1 MNPLPLLLAAGAAV
15 VLLGRRGGA
24 GAGLKPCPALQPSG
38 GELEGINYTEVVTG
52 GADPNSELP
61 MVIMLHGLG
70 SKGANFAQYAGKV
83 HEPARFILP
92 DGILKWGS
100 GRAWTNL
107 RSRTED
113 QAGLAAELEYAASA
127 LAPFIRE
134 IAHCRPT
141 IGRPIVS
148 GHSQGGHMAYAIST
162 LYPGIV
168 STAIPV
174 SGWLPV
180 ELWSP
185 RMAPTYAMHGVS
197 DRTVNFARTEDY
209 ANRMK
214 AEGAPIYFTPV
225 PGEAH
230 GFSGSLR
237 QLWIDTVEFANP

>member
-15 VLLGRRGGA
+15 VLLGRKGSNGA
-24 GAGLKPCPALQPSG
+24 ALKPCDPLKPSG
-38 GELEGINYTEVVTG
+38 GTVEGINYTEVVTG
-52 GADPNSELP
+52 GADPNSDLP

-70 SKGANFAQYAGKV
+70 SKGANFAQYAVKV
-83 HEPARFILP
+83 DEPARFILP

-113 QAGLAAELEYAASA
+113 QAALADELEYAASA
-127 LAPFIRE
+127 LAPFIRQ
-134 IAHCRPT
+134 ISHCRPT
-141 IGRPIVS
+141 RGKPIVS

-162 LYPGIV
+162 LYPELIA
-168 STAIPV
+168 TAIPV

-180 ELWSP
+180 ELWSA

-209 ANRMK
+209 AARMK
-214 AEGAPIYFTPV
+214 AQGAPIHFTPV

-230 GFSGSLR
+230 GFSGNLR
-237 QLWIDTVEFANP
+237 QLWIDTVEWANP